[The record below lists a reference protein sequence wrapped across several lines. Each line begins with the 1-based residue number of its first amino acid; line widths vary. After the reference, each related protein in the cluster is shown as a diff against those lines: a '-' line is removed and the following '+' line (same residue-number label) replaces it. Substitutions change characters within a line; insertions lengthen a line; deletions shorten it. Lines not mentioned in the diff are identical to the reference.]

1 MNAWECYRTEKREE
15 TSYSD
20 VEDRSLSQ
28 ASQEYMIVSSLL
40 EDQYELVSKENCPGR
55 GRSVG
60 KAGFHCCLVTS
71 VMEWER
77 CAGDR

>member
-1 MNAWECYRTEKREE
+1 
-15 TSYSD
+15 
-20 VEDRSLSQ
+20 
-28 ASQEYMIVSSLL
+28 MIVSSLL